1 MNIRHKIL
9 GRVPHFAVGKASYGP
24 EVPMATALERR
35 RVKGRADCAFCRTPV
50 HANPQAASVLKGIRH
65 VTSQVVRCSQVA
77 SEKTDITVHY
87 AFKNYLAFPR
97 AELTSNL

>member
-1 MNIRHKIL
+1 M
-9 GRVPHFAVGKASYGP
+9 
-24 EVPMATALERR
+24 
-35 RVKGRADCAFCRTPV
+35 GRADCVFCSTPV
-50 HANPQAASVLKGIRH
+50 RANPQAASVLKGIRH